1 MKGEKMAYKN
11 PDDQRRFQ
19 REWGAATDA
28 AGKKGDAAGWQ
39 VWLLP
44 CKQRP
49 KEDSARIEAD
59 NIKQDQYLKQ
69 KRWYMPNVPLEKM
82 LDKTNNSIYK
92 LVIVASKRALEIAE
106 GQPKMVVAEAS
117 VKPSTVALMEIAA
130 GKLTYRKIK

>member
-1 MKGEKMAYKN
+1 
-11 PDDQRRFQ
+11 
-19 REWGAATDA
+19 
-28 AGKKGDAAGWQ
+28 
-39 VWLLP
+39 
-44 CKQRP
+44 
-49 KEDSARIEAD
+49 
-59 NIKQDQYLKQ
+59 
-69 KRWYMPNVPLEKM
+69 MPNVPLEKM